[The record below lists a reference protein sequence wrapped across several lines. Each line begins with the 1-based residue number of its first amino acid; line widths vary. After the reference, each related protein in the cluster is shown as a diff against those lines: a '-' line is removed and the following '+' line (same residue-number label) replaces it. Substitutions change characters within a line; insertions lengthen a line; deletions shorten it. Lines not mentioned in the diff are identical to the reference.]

1 MRSMLY
7 FPLYYSH
14 SLVHTMQEENT
25 QSESHAPQP
34 ASRAKAAQSSLG
46 IPVAIVVAGLL
57 IAVAV
62 FFSGKGTAGP
72 TAQVSNDR
80 NETQETPEMN
90 VAPVTEDDHI
100 LGNPNAQIL
109 IVEYSDFDCP
119 FCKNFHD
126 TMNRII
132 AEYGDSGQV
141 AWVYRH
147 FPIKQLH
154 PNAEMIAEASECV
167 ADLGGNDA
175 FWKFTNF
182 IFNERG
188 TNEPTDIT
196 QLPSYAEQSGVS
208 RSEYVAC
215 MNEGRFTEAIQE
227 DVQAAIDAGARGTPY
242 SVVIA
247 GDQQGIING
256 AQPYASVKQTIDTIL
271 SQLGSS

>member
-1 MRSMLY
+1 MVSLVCY
-7 FPLYYSH
+7 TFLCIYSH
-14 SLVHTMQEENT
+14 PLVHNMQEENR
-25 QSESHAPQP
+25 QPEQQAP
-34 ASRAKAAQSSLG
+34 RVKTAQNSLG
-46 IPVAIVVAGLL
+46 IPVAIVIAGLL

-62 FFSGKGTAGP
+62 FFSGKDSGVSP
-72 TAQVSNDR
+72 TQVANDR
-80 NETQETPEMN
+80 NETQETPEVN

-126 TMNRII
+126 TMNRIM

-147 FPIKQLH
+147 FPIRQLH

-182 IFNERG
+182 VFNERG
-188 TNEPTDIT
+188 TNEPTDIA

-208 RSEYVAC
+208 RAAYTTC
-215 MNEGRFTEAIQE
+215 MDEGRFSEVIQE

-242 SVVIA
+242 SVIIA

-256 AQPYASVKQTIDTIL
+256 AQPYASVKQTVDTIL